1 MSVQYIPSLSRRLT
15 VSGPYGTTLIRGPFT
30 SWEKKAPQVRRPG
43 RLRRAVAG
51 GRGKNPPL
59 PRLYYPSPAESSV
72 ACEVCW

>member
-43 RLRRAVAG
+43 R
-51 GRGKNPPL
+51 
-59 PRLYYPSPAESSV
+59 
-72 ACEVCW
+72 